1 VYVTVEQSG
10 AGQLSFSQNNVSVVN
25 GQNLPI
31 TISGGN
37 GAYEITYNSNS
48 SVIQASISGS
58 VLTLSTGASSGS
70 SSITVCSSD
79 MAMCGVVVAVAGS
92 ANSVAISFSNGAP
105 VLSTN
110 QSMTINIYGPS
121 GVQFY
126 VSSNSSPSIVQ
137 ANLSGTTLTLT
148 GIAAGSSS
156 ISVCASTGTCASL
169 IATVQYATTGANIT
183 ISQNALSLLA
193 GQNTTI
199 TISGGEQPYFVSGGT
214 SSIAQET
221 LNGST
226 LTVYGVAIGTSSS
239 NVCSAGGGCVPLT
252 VTVNGSGTTAAFSMS
267 QSNVSLVVGQ
277 ISTVTLYGNGNYYL
291 SSNTGPSVASV
302 TISGPSAIVSGLSSG
317 STNAAICESGG
328 SCATLVVTVN
338 NTAAQTSPAPTAIVT
353 NPPTSTFTKYLAPG
367 SGNAQVTVLQQ
378 ALAAQGY
385 FSGAVTGYYGAQTK
399 AAVIKFQTAHSIN
412 PLGVVGPATRTAL
425 NQLGSTSVPN
435 TNNISNVDITT
446 MTLSQLQAEVQ
457 SLESQLTQVLNRIT
471 QLTGQ

>member
-1 VYVTVEQSG
+1 
-10 AGQLSFSQNNVSVVN
+10 
-25 GQNLPI
+25 
-31 TISGGN
+31 
-37 GAYEITYNSNS
+37 
-48 SVIQASISGS
+48 
-58 VLTLSTGASSGS
+58 
-70 SSITVCSSD
+70 
-79 MAMCGVVVAVAGS
+79 
-92 ANSVAISFSNGAP
+92 
-105 VLSTN
+105 
-110 QSMTINIYGPS
+110 
-121 GVQFY
+121 
-126 VSSNSSPSIVQ
+126 
-137 ANLSGTTLTLT
+137 
-148 GIAAGSSS
+148 
-156 ISVCASTGTCASL
+156 
-169 IATVQYATTGANIT
+169 
-183 ISQNALSLLA
+183 
-193 GQNTTI
+193 
-199 TISGGEQPYFVSGGT
+199 
-214 SSIAQET
+214 
-221 LNGST
+221 
-226 LTVYGVAIGTSSS
+226 
-239 NVCSAGGGCVPLT
+239 
-252 VTVNGSGTTAAFSMS
+252 MS

-471 QLTGQ
+471 QLTGQQHDAYIFRVVQYSTQ